1 MSKIIMQDVES
12 FRNHIS
18 TVSEKGKRVWIYPK
32 KQTGKYYQ
40 LRTIVSIILLN
51 IFVVLPFIKYNEHQF
66 FMLNVLERKFILFGF
81 AFGPHDFFLFVLA
94 TVIMIVFIVLFTAVY
109 GRIFCGWF
117 CPQTV
122 FMEMVFRRIEYW
134 IEGDASHQRKL
145 NSQPLS
151 FKKFWKKFAK
161 HLIFL
166 IISFIIGN
174 IFLAYFIGRDEFFQY
189 ITSSP
194 REHMTA
200 FITVSVFSG
209 IFYFIFSRFRE
220 QACTI
225 VCPYGRLQSVL
236 LDTNSIVVA
245 YDYVRGE
252 PRRKFVKNKPRIGLG
267 DCINCNLCVAVCP
280 TGIDI
285 RNGTQLECVNCTAC
299 IDACDSVM
307 EKVNL
312 PKGLIKYSSLN
323 AIRNKVH
330 FRITPRIV
338 IYSILLLILIGAFV
352 SLLFTRK
359 SIDVTVLRTPGK
371 IYQEFPGDKI
381 SNVYT
386 LKIVNNTFDSIY
398 INLKSSNIDAEIKM
412 IGNTFVVPPIS
423 ALESQFLILIDR
435 DKIQTPIIHLPVE
448 VYSTKDDKIIN
459 LQNTSFISPVK
470 Q

>member
-1 MSKIIMQDVES
+1 MQDVES
-12 FRNHIS
+12 FRDHIS

-32 KQTGKYYQ
+32 KQTGKYYKR
-40 LRTIVSIILLN
+40 RTIVSIVLLA
-51 IFVVLPFIKYNEHQF
+51 IFVILPFIKYKGHHF
-66 FMLNVLERKFILFGF
+66 FMLNVLERKFVLFGF

-94 TVIMIVFIVLFTAVY
+94 TVISIVFIVLFTAIY

-117 CPQTV
+117 CPQTI

-134 IEGDASHQRKL
+134 IEGDAPEQKKL
-145 NSQPLS
+145 NSQSLN
-151 FKKFWKKFAK
+151 FKKLRKKFAK
-161 HLIFL
+161 HLIFI
-166 IISFIIGN
+166 IISLSVGN
-174 IFLAYFIGRDEFFQY
+174 IFLAYLIGSDEFFQY
-189 ITSSP
+189 VTSSP
-194 REHMTA
+194 MEHSTA
-200 FITVSVFSG
+200 FIVVSVFSG

-236 LDTNSIVVA
+236 LDPNSIVVA

-252 PRRKFVKNKPRIGLG
+252 PRGKFIKNESRTNLG

-285 RNGTQLECVNCTAC
+285 RNGTQLECVNCTSC

-312 PKGLIKYSSLN
+312 PKGLIRYSSLN
-323 AIRNKVH
+323 AIRDRIQFK
-330 FRITPRIV
+330 ITPRIV
-338 IYSILLLILIGAFV
+338 IYSILLLILITTFAF
-352 SLLFTRK
+352 LLFTRK
-359 SIDVTVLRTPGK
+359 NIDVAVLRTPGK
-371 IYQEFPGDKI
+371 IYQELPEGRI

-398 INLKSSNIDAEIKM
+398 TDLKSSNIDAEIKM
-412 IGNTFVVPPIS
+412 VGTNFVVPPVS
-423 ALESQFLILIDR
+423 ALELQFLVLINR
-435 DKIQTPIIHLPVE
+435 NKIQAPLIHLPIE
-448 VYSTKDDKIIN
+448 VYSTKDNKIIN
-459 LQNTSFISPVK
+459 SQSISFIAPIK